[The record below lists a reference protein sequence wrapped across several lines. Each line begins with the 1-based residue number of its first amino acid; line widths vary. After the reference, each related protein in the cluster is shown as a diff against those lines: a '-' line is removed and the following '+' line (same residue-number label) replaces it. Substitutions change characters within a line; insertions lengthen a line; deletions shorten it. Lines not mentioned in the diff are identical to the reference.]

1 MTTLK
6 MNVPE
11 ARSTSSSIQT
21 AVGQLN
27 TELSSLKNRVTGMV
41 GSEWQSQAANQFSQ
55 EFQTWEQQ
63 VKTLLA
69 NMEELRGRLDR
80 EIAEWEEV
88 AARLGG

>member
-11 ARSTSSSIQT
+11 ARSTSSNIQT
-21 AVGQLN
+21 AVSQLR
-27 TELSSLKNRVTGMV
+27 TELGSLKNRVTSMV
-41 GSEWQSQAANQFSQ
+41 GSEWQSNAANQFQQ

-63 VKTLLA
+63 VTTLLT
-69 NMEELRGRLDR
+69 NMEELRDRLDR
-80 EIAEWEEV
+80 EIAQWEEV